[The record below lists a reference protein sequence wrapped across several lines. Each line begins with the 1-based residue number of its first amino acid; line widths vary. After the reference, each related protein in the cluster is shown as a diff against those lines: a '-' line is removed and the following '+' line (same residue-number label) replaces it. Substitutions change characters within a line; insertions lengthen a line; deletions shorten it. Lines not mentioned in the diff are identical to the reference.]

1 MRCLHRSRCSEEV
14 KRPSIRGQ
22 RPGRGNALRSA
33 RQQRLTTRTRMR
45 TALTSLARAAESLT
59 VPSRACCPRPWLQT
73 RRFTRTPQRHDLLT
87 SPKPSTFPGYEPDA
101 LDAPLHGERQHVERP
116 YADPSP
122 EDLYPMTAKESPKP
136 PQDTTQ
142 DESTLARA
150 KRVFGDRELDALE
163 RKRLAESRSRLIAG
177 VLVPPKPSEP
187 DNCCMSGCV
196 NCVWERF
203 REELEEFATRMQEA
217 KAAQN
222 LQRLRGQATGMMA
235 AEASAPAH
243 VAVSMDDDG
252 GGSETLWSDAV
263 PGNVAEV
270 VDGDAGGVDED
281 PLAGI
286 PIGIR
291 EFMKTEKRVKEMH
304 RERGEKIETALD
316 TELRPAAWRTS
327 SRSSSTT
334 ANASTT

>member
-1 MRCLHRSRCSEEV
+1 M
-14 KRPSIRGQ
+14 KW
-22 RPGRGNALRSA
+22 LRSA
-33 RQQRLTTRTRMR
+33 RQQSLTILTRMR
-45 TALTSLARAAESLT
+45 TALTTLVRAAESLT
-59 VPSRACCPRPWLQT
+59 VASRARCPRPWLQT
-73 RRFTRTPQRHDLLT
+73 RRLTRTTQRHDLLT
-87 SPKPSTFPGYEPDA
+87 TPKPSTFPGYEPDA

-122 EDLYPMTAKESPKP
+122 EDLYPMTAKESPKQEDP
-136 PQDTTQ
+136 SNQ

-163 RKRLAESRSRLIAG
+163 RKRIAESKSRLIAG
-177 VLVPPKPSEP
+177 VLVPPKPEEP

-203 REELEEFATRMQEA
+203 REELEEFATKMKEA

-222 LQRLRGQATGMMA
+222 LQRLQGQATGMMA
-235 AEASAPAH
+235 AEANAPTH

-252 GGSETLWSDAV
+252 GGSETLWSETV

-270 VDGDAGGVDED
+270 VEGGAGGVDDD
-281 PLAGI
+281 PLAGV

-291 EFMKTEKRVKEMH
+291 EFMKTEKRLKELH

-316 TELRPAAWRTS
+316 TELRPMAWSTS
-327 SRSSSTT
+327 SRSSTT
-334 ANASTT
+334 AAGATTNG